1 MLDQHSPKGGATE
14 YHSTVREIIEDPKE
28 CSAAWFMFLAQTN
41 LHEEGTTFV
50 GSKLMP
56 ENFASLGCAQSHPFS
71 RGSSHITSADIND
84 DPAIDPR
91 YFSHPADL
99 ELMARHGMS
108 SNDFSGADGIRGC

>member
-1 MLDQHSPKGGATE
+1 
-14 YHSTVREIIEDPKE
+14 
-28 CSAAWFMFLAQTN
+28 MFLAQTN